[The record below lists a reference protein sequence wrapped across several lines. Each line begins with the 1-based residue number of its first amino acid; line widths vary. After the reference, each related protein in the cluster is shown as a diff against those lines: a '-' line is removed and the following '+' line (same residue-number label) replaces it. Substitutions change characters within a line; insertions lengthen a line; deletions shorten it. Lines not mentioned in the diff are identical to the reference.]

1 MEKSSTR
8 RVTIYIN
15 GKEVESSPSF
25 PLFARSCFAQH
36 ARSRH
41 LRTRNLCRAH
51 IRTRHPSWGLSSL
64 ATDMHPLTGIL
75 DHTL

>member
-41 LRTRNLCRAH
+41 LRTRVPCRAH
-51 IRTRHPSWGLSSL
+51 IPVVRGQGTVISKKVYGQSSRF
-64 ATDMHPLTGIL
+64 IVS
-75 DHTL
+75 